1 MSSNPLEPFMNTML
15 HHEDEDEDEENV
27 FSCHKCGLHYSS
39 FGEFSRHKMACTK
52 RRTNASSKGVIGKKS
67 SKKSSKT
74 SPTTIHRPHPITI
87 DPLDDSMNAN
97 LDPISVA
104 KWQQTS
110 SVSML
115 DLVTIKS
122 EQSSVLSSA
131 DLIPNNSNSAA
142 TVKSETFDSSSQ
154 PALGAA
160 GANHWKCN
168 QCRVVFESGPL
179 LWEHIDSINTA
190 IQKCSICHLIFD
202 ERKQALSHRKKFH
215 PSLSKI
221 KLEPPEMSIPN
232 ENGEFVCDKC
242 DRAFKDRDLLTKHQ

>member
-1 MSSNPLEPFMNTML
+1 MNNML
-15 HHEDEDEDEENV
+15 HHGDEDEDEENV

-52 RRTNASSKGVIGKKS
+52 RRTIATSKGVVGKKS
-67 SKKSSKT
+67 SKKSSKAST
-74 SPTTIHRPHPITI
+74 VHRPLQLTA
-87 DPLDDSMNAN
+87 DPLSLDDSMNAN
-97 LDPISVA
+97 LDPLTAS
-104 KWQQTS
+104 KWPQTS

-115 DLVTIKS
+115 DLVIIKS
-122 EQSSVLSSA
+122 EQSSVLSSS
-131 DLIPNNSNSAA
+131 DLIPNNSNSAT

-179 LWEHIDSINTA
+179 LWEHLDSLNRA
-190 IQKCSICHLIFD
+190 NHKCTICHIIFD
-202 ERKQALSHRKKFH
+202 ERKQTLAHRKKFH

-221 KLEPPEMSIPN
+221 KLEPPELTIPN
-232 ENGEFVCDKC
+232 ENGEFICDKC
-242 DRAFKDRDLLTKHQ
+242 DRAFKDRELLIKHQ